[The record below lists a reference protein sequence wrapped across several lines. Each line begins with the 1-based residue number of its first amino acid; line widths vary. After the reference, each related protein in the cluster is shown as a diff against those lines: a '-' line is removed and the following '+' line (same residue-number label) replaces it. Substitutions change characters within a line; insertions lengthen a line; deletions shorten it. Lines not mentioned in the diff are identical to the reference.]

1 MPKMIFVNLPVVNL
15 AAATRF
21 YTAIGCTKNE
31 QFSDERSASMVWSE
45 TITFQLLTTD
55 YFATYTP
62 KPVAD
67 AHRTTEVLLAISLD
81 SRADVDAVAQAAAA
95 AGGKAD
101 MRAPQDLGFMYNRA
115 VEDADGHVL
124 ELVWMDMSGIPA

>member
-21 YTAIGCTKNE
+21 YLAIGCKKNE

-55 YFATYTP
+55 YFCDLY
-62 KPVAD
+62 
-67 AHRTTEVLLAISLD
+67 
-81 SRADVDAVAQAAAA
+81 AVA
-95 AGGKAD
+95 G
-101 MRAPQDLGFMYNRA
+101 R
-115 VEDADGHVL
+115 
-124 ELVWMDMSGIPA
+124 